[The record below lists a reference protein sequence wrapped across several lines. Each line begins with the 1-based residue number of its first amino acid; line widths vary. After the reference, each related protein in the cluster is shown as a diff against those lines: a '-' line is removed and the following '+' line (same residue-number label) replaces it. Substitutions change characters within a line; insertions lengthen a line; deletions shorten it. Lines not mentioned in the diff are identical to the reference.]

1 MELKFYWNGSFVGS
15 NHSMTVDGKEIRLCG
30 IVSNEEDAKIEAI
43 NILKNDYGVELKEV
57 DIKFEWG
64 GRL

>member
-1 MELKFYWNGSFVGS
+1 MELKFYWNGSFAGS

-30 IVSNEEDAKIEAI
+30 IVSNEEDAKTEAT
-43 NILKNDYGVELKEV
+43 NILKNDYGIELKEV